1 MIHPQ
6 YLLSSQES
14 EAAQLEQPAQSE
26 PGSPQPEREK
36 VRILIYGS
44 RRAIKSTIN
53 QLHLLRFVEQFCWNP
68 IAPIPENGIVITP
81 AEAETYSFLVRELL
95 ID

>member
-1 MIHPQ
+1 MFQ
-6 YLLSSQES
+6 TEYDSSSPAS
-14 EAAQLEQPAQSE
+14 EATQPELPETTQS
-26 PGSPQPEREK
+26 QPERER

-44 RRAIKSTIN
+44 QRAVERTIV

-68 IAPIPENGIVITP
+68 IAPIPESGIVITP
-81 AEAETYSFLVRELL
+81 AEAETYSFLLRELL